1 VRKKVKKRPVGATR
15 VVAEPL
21 SYASV
26 YAAKLAKQ
34 VAEFAPRRPTM
45 GSGKAGRKSG
55 RR

>member
-1 VRKKVKKRPVGATR
+1 MRKKVKKRPAGANR

-34 VAEFAPRRPTM
+34 VAEFAPRRPST
-45 GSGKAGRKSG
+45 GSGKTSRKSG